1 MIQINKIKL
10 SYPAGIV
17 FQDLSFSIEKESN
30 VCFSRPSGSG
40 KSSVLKMLQGYVR
53 PDEGQI
59 TIDNLQL
66 NPETVKKIRSMMAY
80 VPQNINLPVDNGMEL
95 LKMLRAE
102 NITGEVKSHIKKLG
116 MSEEMIKRSF
126 DEMSGGQKQR
136 VVVAVCLSLER
147 DILLLDEP
155 TSSLDDESVKKLI
168 KVVRGLEGK
177 TIVSASHNQM
187 WMESV
192 DKVVVL

>member
-10 SYPAGIV
+10 TYPAGIV
-17 FQDLSFSIEKESN
+17 FQDLSFNIKKGNN
-30 VCFSRPSGSG
+30 VCISGPSGTG
-40 KSSVLKMLQGYVR
+40 KSSVIKMLQGYVR

-59 TIDNLQL
+59 TVGHFQL
-66 NPETVKKIRSMMAY
+66 NPETVNKIRSMMAY

-95 LKMLRAE
+95 LRMLQE
-102 NITGEVKSHIKKLG
+102 EKNTGLVESHIQKLG

-126 DEMSGGQKQR
+126 DAMSGGQKQR
-136 VVVAVCLSLER
+136 VVVSVCLSLER
-147 DILLLDEP
+147 EIILLDEP
-155 TSSLDDESVKKLI
+155 TSSLDDESVKRLI
-168 KVVRGLEGK
+168 NVVNDLEGK

-192 DKVVVL
+192 DENIVL